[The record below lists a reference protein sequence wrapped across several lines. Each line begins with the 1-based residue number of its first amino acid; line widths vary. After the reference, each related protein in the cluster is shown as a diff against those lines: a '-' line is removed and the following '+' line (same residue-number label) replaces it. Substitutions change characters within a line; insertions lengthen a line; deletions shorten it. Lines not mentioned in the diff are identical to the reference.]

1 VSCFEPV
8 GERLVHLTDEPY
20 FGANTMARRHIN
32 RSPTIKIIYGKT
44 QYFLI
49 YSTAS
54 QSDITRN

>member
-1 VSCFEPV
+1 
-8 GERLVHLTDEPY
+8 VHLTDEPY

-32 RSPTIKIIYGKT
+32 RSPTIKIIYGKA